1 MYQNLPQALARTAAL
16 LLDIS
21 QEKCLNSVPNVKLW
35 SHGQCQELNNLFG
48 CSCTRMFLYRK
59 GKINMNTRFVNFK
72 NVIYDLRNGNRIR
85 INPVA
90 YWDKNNYNNL
100 IEMGAEKY
108 FIKTERNLNKE
119 NIGKET
125 LNNFNNFL
133 SNYLEALR
141 RLT

>member
-1 MYQNLPQALARTAAL
+1 
-16 LLDIS
+16 
-21 QEKCLNSVPNVKLW
+21 
-35 SHGQCQELNNLFG
+35 
-48 CSCTRMFLYRK
+48 
-59 GKINMNTRFVNFK
+59 MNTRFVNFK